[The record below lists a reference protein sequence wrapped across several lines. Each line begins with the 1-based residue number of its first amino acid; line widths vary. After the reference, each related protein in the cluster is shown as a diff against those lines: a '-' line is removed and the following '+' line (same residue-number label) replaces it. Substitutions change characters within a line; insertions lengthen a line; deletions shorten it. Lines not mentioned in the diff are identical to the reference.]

1 MMNQSRL
8 PLAAERHN
16 ACERVPLTFRTP
28 NETFA
33 GARRERQCSDTRF
46 EMAATLAGAFLKDNV
61 HPFDSH
67 ELEVTILMP
76 CLNEAETVAT
86 CVRKARGFLHR
97 TGTVGEVLVADN
109 GSTDGSPELAHEA
122 GARVIQIAAKGY
134 GSALIGGLQAAKGRF
149 VIMGDADDSYDFSR
163 LDAFVDS
170 LRAGHTM
177 VVGHRFRG
185 GIRRGAMPWLHRY
198 LGNPVLSFLG
208 RLFFSCG
215 IGDFHCGLR
224 GVHRDAALALGLQ
237 APGME
242 FASEMIVKAA
252 LSRWRIAEV
261 PTILS
266 PAGRSRPP
274 HLRSWRDGW
283 RHLRFLLMMSP
294 RWLLLYP
301 GAGLIFAG
309 VAGELAILRGP
320 VIVHGVGFDIHT
332 MLYAAGATILGLQLV
347 LFSLMARTVGVVKNL
362 LPMTHNLARFL
373 RLFTLERGVLLGTSL
388 GLGGMALAV
397 YSVDSWARARLGA
410 LDPVAM
416 MRVAIPSVTFIL
428 AGAEIVFASFLLG
441 LIDARPPD
449 ENGP

>member
-1 MMNQSRL
+1 M
-8 PLAAERHN
+8 AAI
-16 ACERVPLTFRTP
+16 AFRQDSI
-28 NETFA
+28 E
-33 GARRERQCSDTRF
+33 RF
-46 EMAATLAGAFLKDNV
+46 EA
-61 HPFDSH
+61 P

-86 CVRKARGFLHR
+86 CVRKARSFLER
-97 TGTVGEVLVADN
+97 TATAGEILVADN
-109 GSTDGSPELAHEA
+109 GSADGSQELASNA
-122 GARVIQIAAKGY
+122 GARVIEVAAKGY
-134 GSALIGGLQAAKGRF
+134 GSALLGGLRAARGRF

-163 LDAFVDS
+163 LDAFLDS

-185 GIRRGAMPWLHRY
+185 GILPGAMPWLHRY

-208 RLFFSCG
+208 RLFFSCP

-224 GVHRDAALALGLQ
+224 GIERAAALRLGLT

-252 LSRWRIAEV
+252 LARWRIAEV
-261 PTILS
+261 PTVLS

-301 GAGLIFAG
+301 GACLIAAG
-309 VAGELAILRGP
+309 MAAELAILRGP
-320 VIVHGVGFDIHT
+320 IVIHGVGFDIHT

-347 LFSLMARTVGVVKNL
+347 LFSVMARTIGVLKNL
-362 LPMTHNLARFL
+362 LPMTSTLARFL
-373 RLFTLERGVLLGTSL
+373 RLFTLERGVLLGLSL
-388 GLGGMALAV
+388 GLGGLALAA
-397 YSVDSWARARLGA
+397 YSVDTWARARLGA
-410 LDPVAM
+410 LDPVSM

-428 AGAEIVFASFLLG
+428 AGAEILFASFLLG
-441 LIDARPPD
+441 LIDVRPPD
-449 ENGP
+449 ETRG